1 MHAGQNKFSLKNFFS
16 KYQTISRTCMK
27 QSVCIS
33 MNQSSR
39 INQQEC
45 VFVHRLCGWFQSSK
59 SQSLFLLA
67 TSDRHNPV
75 SIGHKLN
82 VHKTL
87 RRRPGRL
94 LNILLY
100 IQFMSC
106 VYRERCVQL
115 TKGIIKNKI

>member
-16 KYQTISRTCMK
+16 KYQPISRTCMK
-27 QSVCIS
+27 QSVRIP

-45 VFVHRLCGWFQSSK
+45 VFLHRLCGWFQSSK
-59 SQSLFLLA
+59 SQSIFLLA
-67 TSDRHNPV
+67 ASDRHNPV
-75 SIGHKLN
+75 YIGHKLN
-82 VHKTL
+82 VHKMDD
-87 RRRPGRL
+87 
-94 LNILLY
+94 
-100 IQFMSC
+100 QFTSC